1 MTRNPLPT
9 TGAGLDTAKAR
20 VILPE
25 AQAARLLC
33 AVTFHFVERRT
44 AETPKEAL
52 LRRRTA
58 LDFAANRLVVASG
71 RTPASQSET
80 GHRG

>member
-1 MTRNPLPT
+1 M
-9 TGAGLDTAKAR
+9 G
-20 VILPE
+20 IL
-25 AQAARLLC
+25 QAATRLEHQ
-33 AVTFHFVERRT
+33 AMGWPDWVFGS
-44 AETPKEAL
+44 EAL